1 MAQLTKN
8 DIREVLQE
16 MGVVTEITLKKEL
29 GKVRR
34 DISKTKKEL
43 QASIAK
49 VALTSPTINQ
59 FNTLEK
65 RVTKLETSVN

>member
-8 DIREVLQE
+8 DIREVLQK
-16 MGVVTEITLKKEL
+16 MGVATETTLKREL

-34 DISKTKKEL
+34 DIGRTKREL
-43 QASIAK
+43 KASIAK

-65 RVTKLETSVN
+65 RVTKLEASVN